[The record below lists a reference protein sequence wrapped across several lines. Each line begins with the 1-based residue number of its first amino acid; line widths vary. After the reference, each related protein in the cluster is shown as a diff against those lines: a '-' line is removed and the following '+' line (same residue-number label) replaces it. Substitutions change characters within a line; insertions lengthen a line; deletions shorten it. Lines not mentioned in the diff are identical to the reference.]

1 MNNTGLATEAFSRQS
16 SLFDQYNDVNVIT
29 AYCRNEIHSIANKF
43 LRRNDRIL
51 ELNCGTGID
60 ALYFSTHHHVTAT
73 DGSAGMVDVLTQK
86 ENASKNN
93 NIIPLLLN
101 FENLYQL
108 QPNQYDFIFSN
119 FGGLN
124 CTARLDQVLMQL
136 PSLLMPEGRA
146 MLVMMPPWCWWEL
159 LHALWFNFKLAFRRF
174 RKNGAMSNVEGLTF
188 ITYYYHPSYIKKYL
202 KGKMKVVYQQGLC
215 NAVPPEYM
223 HHHVKRWRGLFQL
236 LKNTDSFL
244 NRISPFK
251 NTGDYFI
258 IILEKA

>member
-1 MNNTGLATEAFSRQS
+1 MNNASLATEAFSRQS
-16 SLFDQYNDVNVIT
+16 SVFDKYNDANVIT
-29 AYCRNEIHSIANKF
+29 AYCRNEIRSLAKRF
-43 LRRNDRIL
+43 LRKDDRIL

-60 ALYFSTHHHVTAT
+60 ALYFSKQHHITAT

-86 ENASKNN
+86 VNASKNN

-101 FENLYQL
+101 FEHLHQL
-108 QPNQYDFIFSN
+108 QPKQFDFIFSN

-124 CTARLDQVLMQL
+124 CTARLDHVLTQL
-136 PSLLMPEGRA
+136 PSLLKPKGRA
-146 MLVMMPPWCWWEL
+146 MLVIMPPWCWWEVV
-159 LHALWFNFKLAFRRF
+159 HSLWFNFKLAFRRF
-174 RKNGAMSNVEGLTF
+174 KKNGAVSNIEGLTF
-188 ITYYYHPSYIKKYL
+188 TTYYYRPSYIKKSL

-223 HHHVKRWRGLFQL
+223 HHHVKHWGGLFQL
-236 LKNTDSFL
+236 LKTIDSFI
-244 NRISPFK
+244 NRIYPFR